1 MGNTHAPI
9 WFAKFGATCAVLLT
23 FCWAT
28 PRLFPNLPQF
38 PPLTT
43 DQQQVVVFDR
53 YFSLPALEVVLVGSS
68 LSYRLKEEFFI
79 GEQIRNAALPGASPL
94 TGLAIIGAAPAPRPR
109 IIAVEANILS
119 RAIDNSL
126 FQKFKNAR
134 RSDDGFRPLRTAAA
148 YYQRALDDRLTLS
161 DARKQ
166 SILNGPAIT
175 RNVERAVAATVVEWN
190 KPYFDDAF
198 LKKNA
203 NALFSLVETMEAQG
217 VRIFLYQPY
226 LAVVNET
233 LYARM
238 VRKTLAQVFGSD
250 DNRWLNLEYN
260 VDELRWDDGIHL
272 DERSAIILAS
282 ALGSAMS
289 KKKKVR

>member
-1 MGNTHAPI
+1 LGGNRGGVSRTYLNLMIVMGLGGLWH
-9 WFAKFGATCAVLLT
+9 GAALSYLAWGLLHGTLLVVERPFLFVLDSLSRNGVFCGAVTALRIL
-23 FCWAT
+23 
-28 PRLFPNLPQF
+28 
-38 PPLTT
+38 
-43 DQQQVVVFDR
+43 VVFTCVSIAWV
-53 YFSLPALEVVLVGSS
+53 FFKLPHFDHAVG
-68 LSYRLKEEFFI
+68 FFT
-79 GEQIRNAALPGASPL
+79 GMFADHTAS
-94 TGLAIIGAAPAPRPR
+94 
-109 IIAVEANILS
+109 EANILS

-198 LKKNA
+198 LKKNT
-203 NALFSLVETMEAQG
+203 NALFSLVETLEAQG
-217 VRIFLYQPY
+217 VRIFLYQLPY

-260 VDELRWDDGIHL
+260 VEELRWDDGIHL

-282 ALGSAMS
+282 ALSIAI
-289 KKKKVR
+289 KKKTVR